1 MRRRVFGPTVLL
13 TLCMATGPGF
23 AAGYRIVEIDG
34 VTYVSGVDIPPGSGE
49 SGRPH
54 DYQALVLAAA
64 TRHGVDSRLV
74 EAVIR
79 AESGFDRVAE
89 SPKGAIGLMQLMP
102 RTAAGLGVR
111 DATDAS
117 ANIEGG
123 VRHLRYLLDRYA
135 GDVSLAVAAYNAGE
149 RTVDFHRGVPPYLET
164 QRYVERVLRWA
175 GPPRAGSRVLYRVY
189 DRDGTM
195 IFGNIPPRPGRSS
208 VR

>member
-1 MRRRVFGPTVLL
+1 MRRRVLGPTALL
-13 TLCMATGPGF
+13 TLCLAAGPGL

-34 VTYVSGVDIPPGSGE
+34 ITYVTGVDIRSGSRA

-54 DYQALVLAAA
+54 DYEALAQAAA
-64 TRHGVDSRLV
+64 ARHGVDSRLV

-79 AESGFDRVAE
+79 AESGFNRVAE

-102 RTAAGLGVR
+102 RTAAGLGVC

-149 RTVDFHRGVPPYLET
+149 RAVDVHRGVPPYPET
-164 QRYVERVLRWA
+164 QRYVEHVLGWA
-175 GPPRAGSRVLYRVY
+175 GTPRADSRVLYRTY
-189 DRDGTM
+189 DRDGTL
-195 IFGNIPPRPGRSS
+195 IFSNVPPRSGPSS
-208 VR
+208 LR